1 MNHYLMEERETVY
14 RYDPIDKC
22 WYIYS
27 NHLPHI
33 RKIIERAE
41 IKKLEK
47 DGKDRIIYVEAEASP
62 GQIRIYHDK

>member
-1 MNHYLMEERETVY
+1 MNHYTMEERETVY

-47 DGKDRIIYVEAEASP
+47 DEKDRIIYVEAITEP
-62 GQIRIYHDK
+62 NQVRLFKT